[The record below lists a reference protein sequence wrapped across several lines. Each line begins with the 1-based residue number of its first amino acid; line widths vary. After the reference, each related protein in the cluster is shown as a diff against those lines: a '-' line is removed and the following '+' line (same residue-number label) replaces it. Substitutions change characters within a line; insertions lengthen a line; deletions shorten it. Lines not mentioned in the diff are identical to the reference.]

1 MVGTGILL
9 SGYSILQV
17 DGEVVLEN
25 LAKYCVMI
33 MHAEEGILYKDI
45 SKMYSG
51 VQSKSGTSKCSSS
64 VHLRCEG
71 NHQRQ
76 ESILVRC
83 RSQSGCS
90 L

>member
-9 SGYSILQV
+9 SSYSILQV

-33 MHAEEGILYKDI
+33 MHAEEGILYKDR

-76 ESILVRC
+76 ESILVRY
-83 RSQSGCS
+83 RSQPSCS